1 MITNVKYLSDD
12 KYTNYAVSIIYD
24 NDTSKSIQTLVD
36 KTNNRH
42 WQQVQEWVADG
53 NTIQEAD

>member
-42 WQQVQEWVADG
+42 WQQVQEWVEDG